1 MSVVP
6 YIPMRHLRH
15 ACAIEPRQRI
25 HALHSAIPFPGAFLM
40 SALLV
45 QDGPADDAAVNGEQ
59 EGAEQAEEE
68 AADNLS
74 DVSSG
79 ADEADEEEVPNHC
92 ISQFTKV
99 TRAKNR
105 WKAQLTAGILH
116 LNGRDH
122 VFSAANGDMEF

>member
-1 MSVVP
+1 M
-6 YIPMRHLRH
+6 H
-15 ACAIEPRQRI
+15 ACIAQCHTNSWRCSDFS
-25 HALHSAIPFPGAFLM
+25 SA
-40 SALLV
+40 V
-45 QDGPADDAAVNGEQ
+45 QDGPADDAVANGGQ

-68 AADNLS
+68 AVDNLS